1 MSYSLTLILM
11 VSLNVANKLHFSALL
26 FSKLFS
32 NHSNKAFDAFS
43 KDAITLLMS
52 SAITYGV
59 LSSA

>member
-1 MSYSLTLILM
+1 MSYSVTLIL
-11 VSLNVANKLHFSALL
+11 VASLKVTNKLNFSALL
-26 FSKLFS
+26 FNKLFS

-43 KDAITLLMS
+43 KDVITLLMS

>member
-1 MSYSLTLILM
+1 MASLKVT
-11 VSLNVANKLHFSALL
+11 NKLNFSALI
-26 FSKLFS
+26 FNKLFS

-43 KDAITLLMS
+43 KDGITLLMS